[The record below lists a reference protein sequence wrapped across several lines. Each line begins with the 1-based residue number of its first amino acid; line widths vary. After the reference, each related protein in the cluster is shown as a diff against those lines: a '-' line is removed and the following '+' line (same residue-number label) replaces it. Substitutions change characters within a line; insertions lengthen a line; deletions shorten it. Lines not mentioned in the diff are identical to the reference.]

1 MTDLLLLFELAAIS
15 LLAALGSS
23 FLLVG
28 LPGWG
33 LISTALILTCMTVGL
48 RITSASKSSLER
60 VLVSAQSE

>member
-1 MTDLLLLFELAAIS
+1 MTDLLLPFELAAIS
-15 LLAALGSS
+15 LLAVLGSS

-48 RITSASKSSLER
+48 RITSANQSALEQ
-60 VLVSAQSE
+60 VPLSAQGE